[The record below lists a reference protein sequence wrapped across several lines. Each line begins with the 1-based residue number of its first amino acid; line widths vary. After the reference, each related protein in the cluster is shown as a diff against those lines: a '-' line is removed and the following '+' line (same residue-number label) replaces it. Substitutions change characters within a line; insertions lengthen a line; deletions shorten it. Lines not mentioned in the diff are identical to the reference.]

1 MLKPIQI
8 YEQAKVNVTALLGPR
23 PDPGLRI
30 RFDTP
35 DHEAT
40 NAQFRADIEAQLEAA
55 RKAASGM
62 SYVGA
67 KTAAGMH
74 DIAVSLAHY
83 DRWERAFAWDRA
95 VKAECRRLE
104 AEMVSA

>member
-67 KTAAGMH
+67 KPAAGIH

-83 DRWERAFAWDRA
+83 DRWERAFA
-95 VKAECRRLE
+95 
-104 AEMVSA
+104 

>member
-67 KTAAGMH
+67 KTAAGIH
-74 DIAVSLAHY
+74 DVSLAHY

-104 AEMVSA
+104 ADMVSA